1 MPSAAPWRDLEIII
15 LSEEVEERLIPLVY
29 GVQNIQMNLFTTQK
43 KIHRHRNKLN
53 SSQRR
58 WWWWG
63 GDELG
68 VWG

>member
-15 LSEEVEERLIPLVY
+15 LSEAGQLEKDDYHLIPLVY
-29 GVQNIQMNLFTTQK
+29 GVQNIQMNLFTKQK

-53 SSQRR
+53 SYQRR

-63 GDELG
+63 R
-68 VWG
+68 